1 MGTPVLWVLGV
12 AGVLYFGAVLYAI
25 YRGRDVK
32 ASLKI
37 PFAMFSFE
45 TREPASSNRVKEQR
59 TVGRDQ
65 RNVTPLVGN
74 RATTGTQESD

>member
-12 AGVLYFGAVLYAI
+12 VGVLYFGTVLYAI

-32 ASLKI
+32 ASLKV

-45 TREPASSNRVKEQR
+45 TREPASNRVKER
-59 TVGRDQ
+59 
-65 RNVTPLVGN
+65 
-74 RATTGTQESD
+74 